1 MCFSRARETV
11 QIIQNTNDYITF
23 QTPVTK
29 TKPPPLQSSGFF
41 SFHRHGS
48 KKEIYCQC
56 SQLENELRCC
66 FIWCQL
72 WFTARALCQHSRGW
86 TSLRRE
92 KNGNSAGRLRASGRW
107 KMARRKQKLWES
119 DMGSHPFLPSHF
131 SHYLSRHVSAFPLSL
146 SLLHLGSTKWC
157 NCTEQVC
164 NSYQ

>member
-1 MCFSRARETV
+1 MTISHF
-11 QIIQNTNDYITF
+11 
-23 QTPVTK
+23 K
-29 TKPPPLQSSGFF
+29 LQSQKQNHLRCNQAAFF

-131 SHYLSRHVSAFPLSL
+131 SHYLSRHVSDFPLSL